1 MPTSKLSWRVNPA
14 ISEEKKQEYR
24 DKEKA
29 HKRETRKR
37 KREEAKNTTTCVTC
51 CDTKEKTE
59 CVACEKCPLQVCI
72 TCVDKMCGDVN
83 YGPGS
88 DLFES
93 LVLKCSC
100 GADRIKT
107 NEVIINA
114 LKSHS
119 ENLILVKA
127 EQLFNERWK
136 REEAKS
142 LEEREYSKWKTKMEA
157 ALNIKCP
164 KCDNPICTD
173 VCEDFFEENCT
184 VIYCDSINCK
194 QNNSKSTKICG
205 WCWCDCSHLNDEWNG
220 EAHTHATYCGEKKK
234 FMTSI
239 PTDSFIKS
247 SEDFVAWIKCR
258 DAKINEQRNKVLNEL
273 KLEKKGDH
281 SEQTKKLFR
290 NIRQIGGFSEDEEV
304 ILLDDDES

>member
-1 MPTSKLSWRVNPA
+1 MPTAKLSWRVNPA

-24 DKEKA
+24 EKEKA
-29 HKRETRKR
+29 HKKETRKR
-37 KREEAKNTTTCVTC
+37 KREESITTTTCVTC
-51 CDTKEKTE
+51 CDIKEKTE

-72 TCVDKMCGDVN
+72 TCVDKMCCDVN

-88 DLFES
+88 NVFES

-107 NEVIINA
+107 NEVIANA

-119 ENLILVKA
+119 ENLILCKA

-136 REEAKS
+136 IEEAKS

-157 ALNIKCP
+157 ALDIKCP
-164 KCDNPICTD
+164 KCDRTLCTD
-173 VCEDFFEENCT
+173 VCEDFFKYNCT
-184 VIYCDSINCK
+184 VIYCDSIICK
-194 QNNSKSTKICG
+194 QNNKKSTKMCG

-220 EAHTHATYCGEKKK
+220 EAHAHATYCKERIK
-234 FMTSI
+234 FTNTTPI
-239 PTDSFIKS
+239 DSFIAS
-247 SEDFVAWIKCR
+247 REEFEAWIQCR
-258 DAKINEQRNKVLNEL
+258 EAKINEQRNKVLNEL

-281 SEQTKKLFR
+281 SERTNELFR
-290 NIRQIGGFSEDEEV
+290 FVRKIGRFSEEEEV
-304 ILLDDDES
+304 ILLDGES